1 MRCRECDYP
10 LWNIAPGPCPECGT
24 LFVPSDFE
32 FVPASVAFCCPEC
45 DQAYFGT
52 AFNGHLMPTRF
63 DCTSCSAPIHMDS
76 MSVRPAA
83 DRPEALQVRGVPPC
97 MNSEFGFMR
106 KWLGT
111 LVWSST
117 RPGAL
122 VAGVPL
128 DRSLSLSIRFF
139 LPVLLLASLGSAF
152 PLLLLFG
159 GLWRTRNVFT
169 YSTFRGVFWSGMSLV
184 VLVLGIWI
192 AYMLWSAVVH
202 VALLVTGNCRHGY
215 SRTLSSLMFA
225 SGPLIVLAVPCLG
238 LYCVGPFFPIWFF
251 ILGIF
256 ALRSGQE
263 LTTSKA
269 VVANL
274 IPLLALG
281 ILALGGF
288 ITLWMMRG

>member
-24 LFVPSDFE
+24 PFVPSDFQ

-52 AFNGHLMPTRF
+52 ALNGHLMPTRF
-63 DCTSCSAPIHMDS
+63 DCSSCSAPIHMDS

-97 MNSEFGFMR
+97 MNSEHGFMR
-106 KWLGT
+106 RWLGT
-111 LVWSST
+111 LLWSIT

-122 VAGVPL
+122 VEGVPL

-152 PLLLLFG
+152 PIIMLFSA
-159 GLWRTRNVFT
+159 LWRTRNVF
-169 YSTFRGVFWSGMSLV
+169 SLNTFLGVFWTVMSLV
-184 VLVLGIWI
+184 VVVLGLWI
-192 AYMLWSAVVH
+192 AFMLWSAVVH
-202 VALLVTGNCRHGY
+202 GALLVTGNRKHGY

-225 SGPLIVLAVPCLG
+225 SGSWMVLAVPCFG
-238 LYCVGPFFPIWFF
+238 VYCMGPFFPIWFF
-251 ILGIF
+251 ILGVF

-263 LTTSKA
+263 LTTAKA
-269 VVANL
+269 LVANL
-274 IPLLALG
+274 IPLVGLVILVLG
-281 ILALGGF
+281 VLIIL
-288 ITLWMMRG
+288 